1 MFRIFLPLLGWWV
14 AASTSLHAQQR
25 NANWI
30 FGEGLWVQFAADT
43 FSILAQPEPTSRR
56 TACMSDP
63 QGQFLL
69 LADDHGIRNA
79 QFVPLTGGTAGT
91 LGWEAPMANYLIL
104 PHPGNAER
112 YFVFTVQGSIPAQA
126 GYVEVDLS
134 SGAGAVVG
142 SGTQWFMADATAKLA
157 ATVDAAGTGYWV
169 VLHEAEGD
177 AFHAYHL
184 TTEGFDTTPVISHAA
199 SNYLPHTPP
208 HPNMDRWGTMD
219 FSVQGDKL
227 AAINHGVA
235 LDTNA
240 IDLLRFDNGTGY
252 CEEWVGLPNT
262 HYLLSPYFAWHI
274 MALDPGS
281 CYRGLEFDLSG
292 KYLSTFLMQQNSLGG
307 PHHLVQFPVYHE
319 NASAVL
325 DSAIQIYGF
334 GGLGIATDSMGDA
347 IGSGTDGMLYISCMD
362 ASWSD
367 GLLQFRNMPVRWP
380 YTSDLHAESDNFH
393 LPEGVLNGP
402 FPNQCRNYH
411 DSHPIGVG
419 LAPEENRPSFRVWPN
434 PMGRQAMLQWNGGEQ
449 PTAVRWFD
457 AWGRLVR
464 QERLIAGP
472 TSPVHRG
479 DLPPGLYVLQ
489 LLAGSHPIGT
499 VRMVCE

>member
-1 MFRIFLPLLGWWV
+1 MELLCRYLLLLTLLT
-14 AASTSLHAQQR
+14 TSDVHAQQR

-43 FSILAQPEPTSRR
+43 FSILPQPEPTSRR

-79 QFVPLTGGTAGT
+79 EFLPLTGGTAGA

-104 PHPGNAER
+104 PHPGNAQR

-134 SGAGAVVG
+134 SGDGAVVG
-142 SGTQWFMADATAKLA
+142 GGTQWFMADATAKLA
-157 ATVDAAGTGYWV
+157 ATLDAAGTGYWV

-208 HPNMDRWGTMD
+208 YPNMDRWGTMD

-240 IDLLRFDNGTGY
+240 IDLLRFDTDAGVVTS
-252 CEEWVGLPNT
+252 WVELPHT
-262 HYLLSPYFAWHI
+262 HYIQSAYSAWQHLE
-274 MALDPGS
+274 LDRSGR
-281 CYRGLEFDLSG
+281 YRGIEFDLSG
-292 KYLSTFLMQQNSLGG
+292 GYLYAFIMQDEPGSPN
-307 PHHLVQFPVYHE
+307 HLVQFPVYHE
-319 NASAVL
+319 DAQAIL
-325 DSAIQIYGF
+325 DTARQLYGIP
-334 GGLGIATDSMGDA
+334 GDGALTDSLG
-347 IGSGTDGMLYISCMD
+347 
-362 ASWSD
+362 D
-367 GLLQFRNMPVRWP
+367 GLITGLDHDLHLACLVPHWEDRLFKFRSLPVVWP
-380 YTSDLHAESDNFH
+380 YTVQMNQYVDVST
-393 LPEGVLNGP
+393 LPQGVRNGH

-411 DSHPIGVG
+411 DSHPIGLG
-419 LAPEENRPSFRVWPN
+419 LAPREDKPSFRVWPS
-434 PMGRQAMLQWNGGEQ
+434 PMGRQATLQWNGGEQ

-464 QERLIAGP
+464 QEWLIAGP
-472 TSPVHRG
+472 ASPIQRG
-479 DLPPGLYVLQ
+479 DLPAGLYVLQ
-489 LLAGSHPIGT
+489 LLAGNHPLGT